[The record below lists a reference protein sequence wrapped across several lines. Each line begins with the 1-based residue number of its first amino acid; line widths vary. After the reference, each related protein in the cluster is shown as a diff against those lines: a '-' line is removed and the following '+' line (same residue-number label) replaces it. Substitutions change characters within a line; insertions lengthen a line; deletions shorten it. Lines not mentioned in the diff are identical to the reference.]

1 MNAEGS
7 GWPRLAKVFLFVW
20 VLAAITIG
28 LLVLHGKASD
38 VGDKAAGEAAKVAPF
53 AKSKALE
60 RELHRLRR
68 REDRKVARLPPAS
81 RGRGAISKSATA
93 SASSFLSPDAA
104 AAFTA
109 LEGKLSARIGAAVAP
124 LGSAPPLQF
133 GSLESGHAWSSFK
146 VPIIVAVME
155 REALSQE
162 AQEQARSAI
171 TASDNTAAAALF
183 SRLGSTPTASAAVET
198 VLSDSGYPT
207 VVATAQPPSG
217 AVSTWGQTDWSLS
230 NATGFYRA
238 LACGQLLG
246 PQGTTFVLGLMEEV
260 ISEQQWG
267 LGAAGIPAQVAFK
280 AGWGPDGSASGPYL
294 VRQSGILRSGS
305 SGAVVTIA
313 AQDLSGSFD
322 AGVQDLDAVADW
334 VRDNVRLNSATC

>member
-7 GWPRLAKVFLFVW
+7 GWPRLAKVFLFIW
-20 VLAAITIG
+20 VLAAIAVG
-28 LLVLHGKASD
+28 ALVLHGKASD
-38 VGDKAAGEAAKVAPF
+38 VGDTDTDEVANVAPF

-60 RELHRLRR
+60 KELHRLRR
-68 REDRKVARLPPAS
+68 HQDRKIAQLPPAS
-81 RGRGAISKSATA
+81 RGKGAISGTA
-93 SASSFLSPDAA
+93 SASNLLSPDAA
-104 AAFTA
+104 ATYAA
-109 LEGKLSARIGAAVAP
+109 LESELSARIGAAVAP

-146 VPIIVAVME
+146 VPIVVAVME

-171 TASDNTAAAALF
+171 TASDNAAAAALF

-207 VVATAQPPSG
+207 KVATAQPPSG

-230 NATGFYRA
+230 SATGFYRA
-238 LACGQLLG
+238 LACGQLLS
-246 PQGTTFVLGLMEEV
+246 PHGTTFVLELMEEV

-267 LGAAGIPAQVAFK
+267 LGEAGIPGQVAFK
-280 AGWGPDGSASGPYL
+280 AGWGPDGSVSGPYL
-294 VRQSGILRSGS
+294 VRQSGILRSGG

-313 AQDLSGSFD
+313 AQDSSGSFD

-334 VRDNVRLNSATC
+334 VRDNVRLDSETC